1 MIKFIKI
8 FLLALLLPVAVKA
21 EEIKTA
27 FQACAGWDDGK
38 DDGNQIPE
46 PFMLKYSEGLMQT
59 SEDVIIHNK
68 KTYKIREEDLKD
80 FLLGNH
86 IILLADSIRKFNED
100 GSLILW
106 KDEALLVKQ
115 RDKKLELTAID
126 GMSSYLFET
135 EERTYCN
142 LIE

>member
-1 MIKFIKI
+1 MKRILAALSV
-8 FLLALLLPVAVKA
+8 FLFANLASA
-21 EEIKTA
+21 EEIRTA
-27 FQACAGWDDGK
+27 FWACAGWDDGK

-68 KTYKIREEDLKD
+68 KTYKIRDEDLKD

-100 GSLILW
+100 GSLMIW
-106 KDEALLVKQ
+106 KDQALLVKQ